1 MKNSGLELNP
11 DLVFRGDFNLKTGYH
26 AARKFAMQSN
36 MPTAIVAENDILAIG
51 SIKYFL
57 QSKIRV
63 PEDVAVIGFD
73 NIMLSAMYEP
83 SLSTISLPID
93 KMGEESVKLL
103 MAGINKAYTKSK
115 QVILNNNL
123 IIRNSTDS
131 NVSVEFDL

>member
-1 MKNSGLELNP
+1 
-11 DLVFRGDFNLKTGYH
+11 
-26 AARKFAMQSN
+26 

-93 KMGEESVKLL
+93 KMGEEAVKLL
-103 MAGINKAYTKSK
+103 ITGINKAYTKSK

-131 NVSVEFDL
+131 NVSIEFDL

>member
-1 MKNSGLELNP
+1 
-11 DLVFRGDFNLKTGYH
+11 
-26 AARKFAMQSN
+26 MQSN

-93 KMGEESVKLL
+93 KMGEEAVKLL
-103 MAGINKAYTKSK
+103 ITGINKPYTKSK
-115 QVILNNNL
+115 QVILKNNL

-131 NVSVEFDL
+131 NVSIEFDL